1 MVCGNMEVEAAP
13 ETFIDDLY
21 DNKEDK
27 VVLKL
32 IACLTVTNFI
42 HTTFFSF
49 FNSFILKSC
58 FMNIVRFGQQLPR

>member
-49 FNSFILKSC
+49 IHSFIL
-58 FMNIVRFGQQLPR
+58 